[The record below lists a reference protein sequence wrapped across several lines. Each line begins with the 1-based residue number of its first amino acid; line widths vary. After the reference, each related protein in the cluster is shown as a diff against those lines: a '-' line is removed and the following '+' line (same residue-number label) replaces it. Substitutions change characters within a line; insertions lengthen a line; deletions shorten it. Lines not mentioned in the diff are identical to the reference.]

1 MTTFDERLY
10 GIAPTERD
18 AHGGT
23 VYLTMFGV
31 MTVLGI
37 SEATMRR
44 NPGLMA
50 LRKVLGPNTFR
61 WIEDEVRAW
70 MREQSAGPKPTR
82 RQKRQSVFRKASP
95 GSVLDPHK
103 QQGVKRDSALQALM
117 QAKMDAYHA
126 GGAGDAAL

>member
-1 MTTFDERLY
+1 MIHDERLY

-31 MTVLGI
+31 MKVLGI

-61 WIEDEVRAW
+61 WIEEDVREWLRA
-70 MREQSAGPKPTR
+70 QSAGPKQSR
-82 RQKRQSVFRKASP
+82 RQKRQRVFGVGTDSTALDRKKRTGA
-95 GSVLDPHK
+95 
-103 QQGVKRDSALQALM
+103 QRDSALKAIM
-117 QAKMDAYHA
+117 DAKMALYFA
-126 GGAGDAAL
+126 GKVDDAAL